1 MTQILRRFGS
11 ILLAGAALAAC
22 APYEPFEGA
31 GGVALAQAYP
41 TPGSPTPTYPS
52 PAFPKPAYP
61 IRAPVAAPYSQPM
74 PPTSATP
81 AEARMSEPAAQLPT
95 NQPAFVTPST
105 PRDEDAA
112 PPAPPQPAPPP
123 PPPPQPPAAY
133 VPPPPERVE
142 APRPAPPPRMRSVTK
157 TSVTGKVVE
166 VEGPRVTY
174 TVQKRDNLEKIARK
188 LDLEVEDLAKG
199 NKLKSP
205 YRLQP
210 GQVLKGPATKQKA
223 YVVGS
228 GDTLSSIAR
237 RFDVTA
243 KELAAENGM
252 KPRAAL
258 KPGQKV
264 RLPKGYK
271 DTGPIKTVT
280 QEVVEQPP
288 SRPAPAP
295 VYARPPAPAYTPP
308 PPTPA
313 YAPPPAPAYTAPPA
327 QPPYTQSPYPSAPKP
342 PVVVYTPPA
351 PPPPTPTPAPYAPQQ
366 PASRP
371 YTPSPSPYA
380 SPPSMQPVQPAPRP
394 TYPLPPPP
402 AQTATRPPSS
412 SVPAGP
418 AITASPPPSDAQIS
432 ELGRGRFL
440 WPVRG
445 DVLLRF
451 GPKGQGLQN
460 DGINIRAPGG
470 EPVRAAAA
478 GDVVYAGDQVPG
490 FGNLVLIKHA
500 DGWVT
505 AYGHLSRSDVKM
517 QQKVAQG
524 QQIGLVGAT
533 GGASEPQLHFEV
545 RYAPTV
551 SDRARPIDPTLV
563 LPK

>member
-1 MTQILRRFGS
+1 M
-11 ILLAGAALAAC
+11 
-22 APYEPFEGA
+22 
-31 GGVALAQAYP
+31 
-41 TPGSPTPTYPS
+41 
-52 PAFPKPAYP
+52 
-61 IRAPVAAPYSQPM
+61 
-74 PPTSATP
+74 
-81 AEARMSEPAAQLPT
+81 
-95 NQPAFVTPST
+95 
-105 PRDEDAA
+105 
-112 PPAPPQPAPPP
+112 
-123 PPPPQPPAAY
+123 
-133 VPPPPERVE
+133 
-142 APRPAPPPRMRSVTK
+142 
-157 TSVTGKVVE
+157 
-166 VEGPRVTY
+166 
-174 TVQKRDNLEKIARK
+174 
-188 LDLEVEDLAKG
+188 
-199 NKLKSP
+199 
-205 YRLQP
+205 
-210 GQVLKGPATKQKA
+210 
-223 YVVGS
+223 
-228 GDTLSSIAR
+228 
-237 RFDVTA
+237 
-243 KELAAENGM
+243 
-252 KPRAAL
+252 
-258 KPGQKV
+258 
-264 RLPKGYK
+264 
-271 DTGPIKTVT
+271 
-280 QEVVEQPP
+280 EQPP

-351 PPPPTPTPAPYAPQQ
+351 PPPPTPTPTPAPYAPQQ

-380 SPPSMQPVQPAPRP
+380 SPPSMQPVQPAARP

-402 AQTATRPPSS
+402 TQTASRPPSS